1 MLKWSLL
8 PGYSHAYHITPI
20 NSIIFTSGLISG
32 LFPVVFLVE
41 SITLIDSWIGREI
54 DEIIFSLEH
63 FSSGDSIHLKY
74 ISHK

>member
-1 MLKWSLL
+1 MV
-8 PGYSHAYHITPI
+8 ITSGVFSRISYNIRFSI
-20 NSIIFTSGLISG
+20 NFTSGLISG
-32 LFPVVFLVE
+32 LLPVVFLVE